1 VPIRFLRRRG
11 RGRGESGR
19 IDPLVEREHED
30 AISAGVTAAG
40 IGLGH
45 RRLVAR
51 VEIVL
56 DFGGAVACE
65 V

>member
-1 VPIRFLRRRG
+1 VPIRFLWRRG

-19 IDPLVEREHED
+19 IDPLVERQHED

-40 IGLGH
+40 IGLEL

>member
-1 VPIRFLRRRG
+1 VL
-11 RGRGESGR
+11 
-19 IDPLVEREHED
+19 DPLVEREHED